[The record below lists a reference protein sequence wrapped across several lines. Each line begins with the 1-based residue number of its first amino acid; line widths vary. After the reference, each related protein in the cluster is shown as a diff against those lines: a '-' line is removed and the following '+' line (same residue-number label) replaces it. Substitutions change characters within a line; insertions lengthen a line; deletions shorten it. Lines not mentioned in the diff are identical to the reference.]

1 MQNSDREVHF
11 QVSQFFEP
19 APELRP
25 LTATVA
31 SGRRFGG
38 IATHVRWSFAADA
51 QLAIAPYFG
60 AVSPTPWVCR
70 AQPGV
75 VSPSA
80 SARSGAPRTLGIRSR
95 TPECMSVE
103 SIHSSLNAE
112 SHLCARAAAEM
123 LPVYLIQRITRW
135 LS

>member
-1 MQNSDREVHF
+1 MRGSVGLGSAAHLSTAEASR
-11 QVSQFFEP
+11 
-19 APELRP
+19 ELRP
-25 LTATVA
+25 VGGTVA

-38 IATHVRWSFAADA
+38 IATRVRWSFAADA
-51 QLAIAPYFG
+51 QLAVAPYFG

-103 SIHSSLNAE
+103 SIHSSLNFKIHNG
-112 SHLCARAAAEM
+112 SM
-123 LPVYLIQRITRW
+123 LG
-135 LS
+135 S